1 MYIRLATTADISY
14 ITHALARKA
23 INYIK
28 PSTVREDIIA
38 NRLYVVIENEKPIAQ
53 CALVTEVNYNYTAMK
68 RMVIYRKENCGRGLA
83 DMLIEHFSSMN
94 LAIGATPWAENERI
108 KHILRKHGFEYQ
120 YTFSEKY
127 EFFLKNPLT
136 N

>member
-1 MYIRLATTADISY
+1 MRGKDE
-14 ITHALARKA
+14 K
-23 INYIK
+23 
-28 PSTVREDIIA
+28 EIIDA
-38 NRLYVVIENEKPIAQ
+38 GMLFDYDYVIIENEKPIAQ
-53 CALVTEVNYNYTAMK
+53 CALVAETAYNYTAMK
-68 RMVIYRKENCGRGLA
+68 RMVIYRKENRGRGLA

-94 LAIGATPWAENERI
+94 LTIGATPWTENERI

>member
-1 MYIRLATTADISY
+1 MYIRLATEADYNYIS
-14 ITHALARKA
+14 HALARKA
-23 INYIK
+23 IDYIR
-28 PSTVREDIIA
+28 PSQAKEDIA
-38 NRLYVVIENEKPIAQ
+38 NSQLYVIIENEKPIAQ
-53 CALVTEVNYNYTAMK
+53 CALVAETAYNYTAMK

-94 LAIGATPWAENERI
+94 LAIGATPWTENERI